1 MRQNFLKNT
10 TFVARSKN
18 NRMEKVLIA
27 NRGEIA
33 RRVIRTLKL
42 MGIQSVA
49 VYSDADKNAPHVLEA
64 DEAVYLGASPATE
77 SYLKQD
83 LILQY
88 CKDLNVDGIHPGYG
102 FLSENADFARKV
114 KAAGIKLIG
123 PSPESMEVMGD
134 KLSAKQ
140 AVKEFKVPLVPGVD
154 EAITDIDEAIK
165 VAESVGYPILIKAS
179 AGGGGKGMRL
189 VERSEDFKE
198 QMKLA
203 QNEARSSFGDDA
215 VFIEKFV
222 TKPRHIEIQV
232 FADSHGNT
240 VYLFERECSIQR
252 RHQKVVEEA
261 PSALLT
267 PELRKQMGEAAV
279 AVCKA
284 CNYEGAGTVEFLVD
298 GNLDFFFLEMNTRL
312 QVEHPV
318 TEEITGLDLV
328 EWQIRVA
335 RGEKLPKLQ
344 DELEINGH
352 AVEIRVYAEDTLNG
366 FTPDIGN
373 LKRYRVPS
381 GRSVRVDDAF
391 VEGMD
396 IPIFYDPMIAKLV
409 VWGKDRKSAIARG
422 IQAIDEYQIS
432 GVKTTLDFGKY
443 VLKHP
448 AFQSGDF
455 DTNFI
460 KTYFED
466 PNIMYTAMEGEKE
479 ALQHGI
485 DQIWEAITDRKAKEF
500 ASKEITS
507 SWVNARV

>member
-1 MRQNFLKNT
+1 MK
-10 TFVARSKN
+10 
-18 NRMEKVLIA
+18 KVLIA

-33 RRVIRTLKL
+33 RRVIRTLKK
-42 MGIQSVA
+42 MNIASVA
-49 VYSDADKNAPHVLEA
+49 IYSDADKNAPHVLEA
-64 DEAVYLGASPATE
+64 DEAVYVGASPSSE

-83 LILQY
+83 LILQF
-88 CKDLNVDGIHPGYG
+88 CKDLGVDAIHPGYG
-102 FLSENADFARKV
+102 FLSENAGFARKV
-114 KAAGIKLIG
+114 KAAGLKLIG
-123 PSPESMEVMGD
+123 PSPESMELMGD

-140 AVKEFKVPLVPGVD
+140 AVKSYNVPLVPGVD
-154 EAITDIDEAIK
+154 SAITDVNEAIK
-165 VAESVGYPILIKAS
+165 VAEEVGYPILIKAS

-189 VERSEDFKE
+189 VERSEDFAE
-198 QMKLA
+198 QMRMA

-232 FADSHGNT
+232 FADSLGNV

-252 RHQKVVEEA
+252 RHQKVIEEA
-261 PSALLT
+261 PSAVLT
-267 PELRKQMGEAAV
+267 PELRKRMGEAAV
-279 AVCKA
+279 NVCKA

-318 TEEITGLDLV
+318 TEEITGTDLV
-328 EWQIRVA
+328 EWQVRVA
-335 RGEKLPKLQ
+335 RGERLPKLQ
-344 DELEINGH
+344 DELSINGH
-352 AVEIRVYAEDTLNG
+352 AIEVRVYAEDTLNG

-373 LKRYRVPS
+373 LKRYRIPA
-381 GRSVRVDDAF
+381 GRNTRVDDAF

-409 VWGKDRKSAIARG
+409 IWGKTREE
-422 IQAIDEYQIS
+422 AIDRTIKAIDHYQIS
-432 GVKTTLDFGKY
+432 GLKTTLDFGKY

-448 AFQSGDF
+448 AFRSGNF

-460 KTYFED
+460 KHYFED
-466 PNIMYTAMEGEKE
+466 PRVMYDAMQEEQE

-485 DQIWEAITDRKAKEF
+485 NQIWDSIKERDKKEF
-500 ASKEITS
+500 ASRENVS
-507 SWVNARV
+507 SWKNARS